1 MKQRPF
7 DGYLDNIRL
16 HGTKTVGS
24 AAGVL
29 SAEELENLRCYDV
42 SLCRAQAATWI
53 TSESAQFNG
62 SLEEAHSA
70 GNLNVYF
77 CWDGSDKG
85 TAGTGNWAQVAYLGN
100 FAAGSFSTNV
110 TGLTPGTSYTYRFF
124 GTNSAGGYW
133 SGPTSFTTTPTYSPG
148 FVWSRTNDYNTT
160 YNPGPDKVG
169 NAVWSY
175 EWVNTGTGLDSPDD
189 TNRWYRKSRT
199 LMPWS
204 SSWDIWNSDGGGWHS
219 GVSADNVY
227 HFSYDSSKWGRIPL
241 IRWINPVDAPIKVTG
256 EGSYRVRWSGSSGN
270 APSKDADVVIAKLSG
285 ATPTLLYTNT
295 LVKPTPDHSD
305 EYSPVITLTPQTV
318 ELQPGDV
325 IVYGIRGRA
334 WETGESFWILDDSF
348 QLRILRPAATLILI
362 R

>member
-1 MKQRPF
+1 
-7 DGYLDNIRL
+7 
-16 HGTKTVGS
+16 
-24 AAGVL
+24 
-29 SAEELENLRCYDV
+29 
-42 SLCRAQAATWI
+42 LCRAQAATWI

-62 SLEEAHSA
+62 SLEEAHSS

-110 TGLTPGTSYTYRFF
+110 MGLTPGTSYTYRFF